1 MLQYTP
7 STKIILKRMKVK
19 YTHRRETSRNSLN
32 FDFGIKNERQ
42 DCEIGTVGATYG
54 RGGEMEEM
62 KVKEYG

>member
-1 MLQYTP
+1 
-7 STKIILKRMKVK
+7 
-19 YTHRRETSRNSLN
+19 LN